1 MTPLLA
7 PTFTS
12 HLHLRL
18 LVTPI
23 DTNSGYAT
31 ADPGVGPFC
40 LVDLYVI
47 LSILLS
53 NLVCASASLLFA
65 CLVSVH
71 APCLGISLL
80 VEVSQYLTKKK
91 TILNGIAGN
100 T

>member
-18 LVTPI
+18 LVTPLE
-23 DTNSGYAT
+23 TNSGYAT

-65 CLVSVH
+65 CL
-71 APCLGISLL
+71 
-80 VEVSQYLTKKK
+80 
-91 TILNGIAGN
+91 AGECPRCTMPGN
-100 T
+100 